1 MLVVAVAV
9 QDLLIQRVQVLLAVV
24 VMAQTLLQGQ
34 QERQIQVA
42 VVVAAGLIALFI
54 GLVVLAALVS

>member
-1 MLVVAVAV
+1 
-9 QDLLIQRVQVLLAVV
+9 
-24 VMAQTLLQGQ
+24 MAQTLLQGQ